1 MPTGRLSSSS
11 VAQPAAR
18 IDQLRRQLGA
28 LEAPGGHTGECGTLL
43 ALGNRV
49 IDGALGGGLASSA
62 LHEIAAAR
70 EAEVAAA
77 SIFALALAARMTS
90 QRRAPP
96 AIANSCKA
104 REHDGAI
111 SVPALGLNVIW
122 IVEDLSLVENGAL
135 YGPALDGIRIAPE
148 RLITVAAA
156 RTREV
161 LWAMEEALRC
171 RAVGMVIGEMRPR
184 GIDQVATRRLALT
197 AATGNALGLILRTAP
212 DDGPSAAATRWIVGA
227 APSSP
232 HSGEGDDR
240 RHGVGPPRLAARL
253 VRNRRG
259 HLGAWIVEWNSVE
272 QRFELATHSE
282 PVARS
287 AFDRPR
293 RTAVA

>member
-1 MPTGRLSSSS
+1 MATGRLSSSS

-18 IDQLRRQLGA
+18 IDQLRRQLGV
-28 LEAPGGHTGECGTLL
+28 LEAPGGHAGECGALL

-49 IDGALGGGLASSA
+49 IDGALGGGLDSSA

-90 QRRAPP
+90 RRRAPP

-104 REHDGAI
+104 REDDDAI
-111 SVPALGLNVIW
+111 SVPASGLNVIW
-122 IVEDLSLVENGAL
+122 IAEDLSLVENGAL
-135 YGPALDGIRIAPE
+135 YGPALDGIGIAPE

-184 GIDQVATRRLALT
+184 GIDQVTTRRLAL
-197 AATGNALGLILRTAP
+197 AAAAGSALGLILYTAP
-212 DDGPSAAATRWIVGA
+212 DDAPSAAVTRWVIGA
-227 APSSP
+227 ASSLNAERGHGIGPS
-232 HSGEGDDR
+232 
-240 RHGVGPPRLAARL
+240 RLLARL

-259 HLGAWIVEWNSVE
+259 PLGTWIVEWNSVE

-282 PVARS
+282 PVAGT
-287 AFDRPR
+287 AFDRPHR
-293 RTAVA
+293 SAVA